1 MSQAFVGLGARFA
14 VGGERQEY
22 NRRAWPAV
30 AFRQPREV
38 IKRPDAC
45 SDARCLAADVPSN
58 ICSKRARRQLRSEL
72 ERHRW
77 SF

>member
-45 SDARCLAADVPSN
+45 SDARCLAADAPSFKLADPFCPVGS
-58 ICSKRARRQLRSEL
+58 I
-72 ERHRW
+72 
-77 SF
+77 FPTGF